1 VKKILIAIFCISL
14 LLPIMAAEKGKVYL
28 VIGSDTSIWEG
39 LATTVY
45 GNRYFKSALY
55 SDPQRNGYAVMDT
68 SFRYQ
73 LRDSYGTPMK
83 MTWWMMAGNVF
94 DLSRN
99 CNIPIRRNVTLYL
112 MNKYHHDAIDLYDD
126 MLSLH
131 YHTYYWSDPDGDGIY
146 KYEVA
151 PDFLL
156 NLDDYEAT
164 LNTFL
169 IEGDVFP
176 ISFRSGW
183 MYMDEHWQDYQER
196 FIPFDMSDC
205 WTTISDGSVPFH
217 PNQENYRLKG
227 DMKQWRVRSLYFT
240 VQSQIDYGM
249 DILFR
254 EAAAGKDQMICY
266 WAHLPE
272 TNFLTA
278 MDSLN
283 SSAHRL
289 SDEHDVE
296 FMYCKDVEAMR
307 LWINP
312 LDTIAPILTVNE
324 IIEGNEIRFAI
335 ETDGPVFQ
343 IEEPY
348 IALKTMYETYE
359 RLSCVKTGE
368 NQWETIKA
376 IPENEIAKI
385 AVAVC
390 DSVRNQAKSH
400 LDYTPDDILIDE
412 KDNEFLELAGV
423 WSDYTSGE
431 LWDLDARLLNG
442 IGSFTV
448 TPDIQENRTY
458 NIFFHGPGSTTDSAR
473 VIVENSSILD
483 TMVFSSRLLGSDKWQ
498 HAGFYELESGTG
510 NTITFENLDTNL
522 AMGIDVVRISP
533 LITDKHLVINQDIL
547 TFGEI
552 SIGDSAT
559 LYLSLSNSGKE
570 ELEIISLSAF
580 GSKLIID
587 EEFPLILAPMEV
599 KEIPITFTSEYF
611 CEYNDVIVIECDDPR
626 NPTIYI
632 PVFATSLS
640 YYNIVDNDD
649 ATGYNEYGSAWFTST
664 AVASKTTSRCI
675 FNHTANLGAYAD
687 FTTELKLSGSYD
699 IQFIVPATSNAHSH
713 AAYIVIIDGTPQDTV
728 YIDQNAESGHYVS
741 IGEFDLPKNLPV
753 TLRIQNNGGGST
765 NSVLR
770 ADAVKFILK
779 EEKYVTSINVAGIP
793 DKFELYQN
801 YPNPF
806 NPSTQIY
813 FALPQKSEVV
823 IDFFDLQGRSVN
835 REIRKDFEAGYNYIT
850 WSPKGLASGIYFYR
864 VRSNAGIAINKCTF
878 VK

>member
-1 VKKILIAIFCISL
+1 MKKILIAFFCISL

-28 VIGSDTSIWEG
+28 VLGSDTSIWDG
-39 LATTVY
+39 LSTSVY
-45 GNRYFKSALY
+45 GNRYFLSSLY

-99 CNIPIRRNVTLYL
+99 CNIPIRRNITLYL
-112 MNKYHHDAIDLYDD
+112 MNKYHRDAIDLYDD
-126 MLSLH
+126 QLSLH
-131 YHTYYWSDPDGDGIY
+131 YHTYYWSDPDGDGLY
-146 KYEVA
+146 KYEIA

-156 NLDDYEAT
+156 NLNDYETT

-169 IEGDVFP
+169 IEDNVFP

-205 WTTISDGSVPFH
+205 WTTISSGSVPFH
-217 PNQENYRLKG
+217 PNSENYRLEG

-240 VQSQIDYGM
+240 VQSQIDYGL

-254 EAAAGKDQMICY
+254 EAAAGKDQMVCY

-283 SSAHRL
+283 NLAHRL
-289 SDEHDVE
+289 SDENDVE

-312 LDTIAPILTVNE
+312 LDTIAPILTVNK
-324 IIEGNEIRFAI
+324 IIDGNEIRFAI

-343 IEEPY
+343 SEEPY
-348 IALKTMYETYE
+348 VVLKTMYETYE
-359 RLSCVKTGE
+359 RLSCTKTSE

-376 IPENEIAKI
+376 IPEKEIAKV

-390 DSVRNQAKSH
+390 DSVGNQAKVH
-400 LDYTPDDILIDE
+400 IDFIPDDIFIDE
-412 KDNEFLELAGV
+412 KEPEFLEGAGD
-423 WSDYTSGE
+423 WSDRTSGE

-442 IGSFTV
+442 LGSFTII
-448 TPDIQENRTY
+448 PDIQETRTY

-483 TMVFSSRLLGSDKWQ
+483 TMVYNSRLLGSDKWQ

-510 NTITFENLDTNL
+510 NTITFENLDSSL
-522 AMGIDVVRISP
+522 IMGIDVVRISP

-552 SIGDSAT
+552 SIGDTAT

-570 ELEIISLSAF
+570 ELEITSLSSF
-580 GSKLIID
+580 GSKLTIG
-587 EEFPLILAPMEV
+587 EEFPLSLAPMEV
-599 KEIPITFTSEYF
+599 KEIPITFTSESF
-611 CEYNDVIVIECDDPR
+611 CEYNDVIIIESDDPR
-626 NPTIYI
+626 NFIKYI

-640 YYNIVDNDD
+640 YYRLIDNDD
-649 ATGYNEYGSAWFTST
+649 AMGYHEFGPAWFTSV
-664 AVASKTTSRCI
+664 AVASKATSRCI

-687 FTTELKLSGSYD
+687 FTTELKLSGRYD
-699 IQFIVPATSNAHSH
+699 IQFIVPTTSNAHEH
-713 AAYIVIIDGTPQDTV
+713 AAYIVIVDGTPQDTV
-728 YIDQNAESGHYVS
+728 YIDQNSESGHYVS
-741 IGEFDLPKNLPV
+741 IGEYDLPKDLPV
-753 TLRIQNNGGGST
+753 TLRVQNNGGGST
-765 NSVLR
+765 NYVLR
-770 ADAVKFILK
+770 ADAVKFILI
-779 EEKYVTSINVAGIP
+779 EEKFVSSINAAGIP
-793 DKFELYQN
+793 EEFKLFQN

-806 NPSTQIY
+806 NPNTQIY
-813 FALPQKSEVV
+813 FALPQKSEVI
-823 IDFFDLQGRSVN
+823 IDFFDLQGSRVD
-835 REIRKDFEAGYNYIT
+835 REIRKDFEAGYHYIT
-850 WSPKGLASGIYFYR
+850 WSPQGLASGIYFYR
-864 VRSNAGIAINKCTF
+864 VRSNSGVAVNKCTF

>member
-1 VKKILIAIFCISL
+1 
-14 LLPIMAAEKGKVYL
+14 
-28 VIGSDTSIWEG
+28 
-39 LATTVY
+39 
-45 GNRYFKSALY
+45 
-55 SDPQRNGYAVMDT
+55 
-68 SFRYQ
+68 
-73 LRDSYGTPMK
+73 
-83 MTWWMMAGNVF
+83 
-94 DLSRN
+94 
-99 CNIPIRRNVTLYL
+99 
-112 MNKYHHDAIDLYDD
+112 
-126 MLSLH
+126 
-131 YHTYYWSDPDGDGIY
+131 
-146 KYEVA
+146 
-151 PDFLL
+151 
-156 NLDDYEAT
+156 
-164 LNTFL
+164 
-169 IEGDVFP
+169 
-176 ISFRSGW
+176 
-183 MYMDEHWQDYQER
+183 
-196 FIPFDMSDC
+196 
-205 WTTISDGSVPFH
+205 
-217 PNQENYRLKG
+217 
-227 DMKQWRVRSLYFT
+227 
-240 VQSQIDYGM
+240 
-249 DILFR
+249 
-254 EAAAGKDQMICY
+254 
-266 WAHLPE
+266 
-272 TNFLTA
+272 
-278 MDSLN
+278 
-283 SSAHRL
+283 
-289 SDEHDVE
+289 
-296 FMYCKDVEAMR
+296 
-307 LWINP
+307 
-312 LDTIAPILTVNE
+312 
-324 IIEGNEIRFAI
+324 
-335 ETDGPVFQ
+335 
-343 IEEPY
+343 
-348 IALKTMYETYE
+348 
-359 RLSCVKTGE
+359 
-368 NQWETIKA
+368 KA
-376 IPENEIAKI
+376 
-385 AVAVC
+385 
-390 DSVRNQAKSH
+390 H
-400 LDYTPDDILIDE
+400 LDYIPDDIFIDE

-483 TMVFSSRLLGSDKWQ
+483 TMVFNSRLLGSDKWQ

-510 NTITFENLDTNL
+510 NSLTFENLDTNL

-559 LYLSLSNSGKE
+559 LYLSMSNSGKE

-580 GSKLIID
+580 GRKLIID

-649 ATGYNEYGSAWFTST
+649 ATGYSEYGSAWFTST

-699 IQFIVPATSNAHSH
+699 IQFIVPNTSNAHVN
-713 AAYIVIIDGTPQDTV
+713 AAYIMIVDGTPQDTV
-728 YIDQNAESGHYVS
+728 YIDQNEDSGGYVS
-741 IGEFDLPKNLPV
+741 IGSYDLPKDIPV
-753 TLRIQNNGGGST
+753 ILRVQNNGGGST

-813 FALPQKSEVV
+813 FALPQKSEVI
-823 IDFFDLQGRSVN
+823 IDFFDLQGRSVD

-850 WSPKGLASGIYFYR
+850 WSPKGLASGIYLYR
-864 VRSNAGIAINKCTF
+864 VRSNAGVAINKCTF